1 MRILCCLLRRIFVM
15 SFCPFFFHTSTLELF
30 SFIDMAQS
38 KSYKV
43 FFEYICKQS
52 HKIRNIHIVSMW
64 PI

>member
-1 MRILCCLLRRIFVM
+1 MCILCCLLHRILSSVFN
-15 SFCPFFFHTSTLELF
+15 TSTLELF